1 MSVEYMKSLKRADVQ
16 PDGLI
21 SIYDSVAK
29 WCADGRLGDTG
40 HTVTSLRSLFLKRSS
55 THVLSKQI
63 QHTSITQ
70 NPSEA

>member
-29 WCADGRLGDTG
+29 WCADG
-40 HTVTSLRSLFLKRSS
+40 HLFPDFFSKGV
-55 THVLSKQI
+55 VLI
-63 QHTSITQ
+63 PI
-70 NPSEA
+70 PAAR